1 MNDLVIHKKRNSL
14 IELYRFLFA
23 FNVII
28 GHGLFPID
36 IPYFGPDRI
45 SVEFFFI
52 LSGYLFAFSLEKYR
66 KMPLKYAVRTMLAS
80 KIKPLLVPLII
91 GLVSNAILNYI
102 TGYNPLKL
110 FRYLWYIPAMII
122 AFLIFIVL
130 RFLIKSNKKFWSTV
144 AAILVLSV
152 LLRFSGS
159 ELLFFFDYLRSVLAI
174 SLGMLLTKIPSFSKR
189 KWVCWVVLVLV
200 AITIFVIVFLGL
212 ARDSK
217 FYEALL
223 DIVLYPI
230 LICVTFNVNC
240 NLHIFNYLGGLS
252 FGMYAF
258 QCPARL
264 LLVTVYVNPWIPFV
278 LIFVLALIDDAAK
291 RIIKHQKC
299 KAIGG

>member
-1 MNDLVIHKKRNSL
+1 M
-14 IELYRFLFA
+14 
-23 FNVII
+23 II

-52 LSGYLFAFSLEKYR
+52 LSGYLFASSLEKYR
-66 KMPLKYAVRTMLAS
+66 KMPLKDAIWKMVTS
-80 KIKPLLVPLII
+80 KIKPLLVPLVI
-91 GLVSNAILNYI
+91 GLASNAILNYI

-122 AFLIFIVL
+122 AFSIFIAL
-130 RFLIKSNKKFWSTV
+130 RFLIKDDKRFWVTV
-144 AAILVLSV
+144 AAIFVLSV

-174 SLGMLLTKIPSFSKR
+174 SLGMLLTKIPRLSTKN
-189 KWVCWVVLVLV
+189 KWINWVVLVPV
-200 AITIFVIVFLGL
+200 AIAIFVIVFLRL
-212 ARDSK
+212 AKDEK

-223 DIVLYPI
+223 DVVLYPI
-230 LICVTFNVNC
+230 LIYVTFQIDFNFS
-240 NLHIFNYLGGLS
+240 IFNYLGGLS

-264 LLVTVYVNPWIPFV
+264 LSDTIDVNPWIPFV
-278 LIFVLALIDDAAK
+278 LIFALALIEDTAK
-291 RIIKHQKC
+291 RIIKYRKGKV
-299 KAIGG
+299 KAFGD